1 MSRLIISLW
10 LITTQQYDNKCQ
22 RNIKLACVTKK
33 VIQIYTRQKKKIKEK
48 LTVNK
53 KYHTQLYMLNK
64 YNM

>member
-33 VIQIYTRQKKKIKEK
+33 VIQIYTRQKKNQRKIDSKQK
-48 LTVNK
+48 VP
-53 KYHTQLYMLNK
+53 HTIIHVKQI
-64 YNM
+64 